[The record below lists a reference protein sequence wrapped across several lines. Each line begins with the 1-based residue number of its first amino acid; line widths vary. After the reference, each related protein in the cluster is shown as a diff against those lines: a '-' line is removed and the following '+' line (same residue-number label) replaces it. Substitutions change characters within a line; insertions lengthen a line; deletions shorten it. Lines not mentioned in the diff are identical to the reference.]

1 MENEKK
7 YKEIQKWKKRARSEA
22 ELQLGGMTADCASN
36 NKIKAPGSD

>member
-1 MENEKK
+1 MKK
-7 YKEIQKWKKRARSEA
+7 KCKEIQKWRKRARSEA